1 MSNQEN
7 GVKEVVKEFTEA
19 DNAIRTVFSKVD
31 PLLVVRLII
40 DEKANREKSILSK

>member
-1 MSNQEN
+1 MSDQET

-40 DEKANREKSILSK
+40 DEKANRENI

>member
-19 DNAIRTVFSKVD
+19 DNAIETVF
-31 PLLVVRLII
+31 LLP
-40 DEKANREKSILSK
+40 ANIFLNLFHL